1 MGPRIQ
7 RWDPEAGQLGP
18 ARKDFLGPRR
28 CLEIE
33 RLFEP
38 GLSLSRQQEK
48 RRRGGSFTPC
58 SPAAS
63 ASSPLYA
70 AMGGE
75 PPPLDVT
82 LVTRAF
88 SLRALTGHDVP
99 PQTVRCGKSPAR
111 RVQRRAGGAYIVPP
125 R

>member
-1 MGPRIQ
+1 MGPGIRNWIPPG
-7 RWDPEAGQLGP
+7 WLALVEP
-18 ARKDFLGPRR
+18 AH
-28 CLEIE
+28 
-33 RLFEP
+33 
-38 GLSLSRQQEK
+38 SLSRQQEK

-58 SPAAS
+58 STAAPAG
-63 ASSPLYA
+63 SSPYA

-99 PQTVRCGKSPAR
+99 PQIVRCDKSPAR